1 MTLQCLTFIVW
12 FIFFGVICS
21 ELHRRLG
28 YFSGVCLVGRLLLW
42 VVFFLFWPFFMV
54 MYVVAG
60 TENTRINIQ
69 RSE

>member
-1 MTLQCLTFIVW
+1 MLPQCLTFFYW
-12 FIFFGVICS
+12 FIFLGVICL

-28 YFSGVCLVGRLLLW
+28 YFSGECLVGRLLLW

-60 TENTRINIQ
+60 TDNTHINVQ